1 LQESYK
7 FILTVN
13 SSFQEFER
21 FVTFM
26 MICVHDVEFN
36 IT

>member
-1 LQESYK
+1 
-7 FILTVN
+7 
-13 SSFQEFER
+13 
-21 FVTFM
+21 M